1 MCFLNFQNLSLYFVH
16 KKHLREWRKVQMLRN
31 MSIQSIVDQVR
42 TTFESHKNEDHIEVE
57 LRLGK
62 HNGSLFDTNVGKETW
77 ERVLRG
83 LRKYEGWESTKTG
96 VVDVFYN
103 DANNI
108 RITSDEDSGEQ
119 TMVQKINVVKED
131 FRREPLDVRFSVSR
145 EIPTWGEYPMDRKR
159 TKTRYSFLR
168 KNLSID
174 MTISSGDNVDMD
186 SEEECSYQIELEIVK
201 PQNVGTRD
209 EFFNILHKVNDLS
222 KLIPL

>member
-1 MCFLNFQNLSLYFVH
+1 MH
-16 KKHLREWRKVQMLRN
+16 DIK
-31 MSIQSIVDQVR
+31 SITEKLLPV
-42 TTFESHKNEDHIEVE
+42 FESHKDEENIEVE
-57 LRLGK
+57 IRLGK
-62 HNGSLFDTNVGKETW
+62 HNGSLFDTNVGKETF
-77 ERVLRG
+77 ERILDG
-83 LRKYEGWESTKTG
+83 LKRYNGWENIKTTTSENY
-96 VVDVFYN
+96 YN
-103 DANNI
+103 DANSI
-108 RITSDEDSGEQ
+108 RITVNEDTGEQ
-119 TMVQKINVVKED
+119 TMIQKINVVKED
-131 FRREPLDVRFSVSR
+131 FTGEPLDMRFSVSR

-186 SEEECSYQIELEIVK
+186 SEEECSYQVELEIVK